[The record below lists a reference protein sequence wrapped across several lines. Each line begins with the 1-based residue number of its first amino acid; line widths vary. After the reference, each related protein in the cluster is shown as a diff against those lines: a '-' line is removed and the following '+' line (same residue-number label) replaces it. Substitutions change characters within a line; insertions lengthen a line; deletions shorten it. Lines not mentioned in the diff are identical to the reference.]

1 MKTEKGKLKP
11 QQEQLDI
18 PVVRRSCNL
27 NVNFDTDFK
36 FFAIIPA
43 ININLHSKEFEIE
56 WLFWGLYIGV
66 NNNYA

>member
-1 MKTEKGKLKP
+1 MKTEKSNLET

-27 NVNFDTDFK
+27 SVNFDTDFK

-43 ININLHSKEFEIE
+43 FNINLHSKEFEIE
-56 WLFWGLYIGV
+56 WLFFGLYIGV